1 METRIKDAIHK
12 MIAAGF
18 QISPEVIEF
27 LKTIPTIEQ
36 FTEDAIR
43 VLSELEEKPLI
54 ITTDILN
61 QFVGPSIPEST
72 PSSDTTPTPSSE
84 KMTEKRESTTTTFKP
99 LAKEYD
105 AEIEISHDP
114 TDQLSKSR
122 NKAADFVQY
131 FQDRF
136 ERLKALLRY
145 RPDIN
150 GRETL
155 LDVQA
160 YETNS
165 EVIAIGMVRE
175 KHTTKTGNQLIV
187 IEDPTTQISC
197 IVSRKNELAHSSVSQ
212 LLIDQVVAIRGKL
225 ANSSLIYAEEILWP
239 DVPMQKKPKRGVPDL
254 CAALLS
260 DLHIGSKEFLE
271 SHFQRFLLWLNG
283 KIGDQKQRELGGRIK
298 YIIIAGDVVDGVG
311 IYPSQEDDLLVKDIF
326 GQYEKTATLLQELPD
341 YITTIIIPGNH
352 DAVRLALP
360 QPAIPK
366 KFMQPVLDTGNV
378 LSLGNPSAMKIN
390 QVNFFV
396 CHGTSLNDIIARLP
410 GADFASSQY
419 AMKELLRGRHIA
431 PVWGATV
438 PIAPEARDWLVI
450 EETPDVFHAGHIHV
464 NALER
469 YRGTWMVNSGTFQA
483 QTDFMRM
490 AGITPTPGITTVIDL
505 KTQKAQQLSFN

>member
-1 METRIKDAIHK
+1 MVEKLEARIENAVRK
-12 MIAAGF
+12 MIEAGF

-27 LKTIPTIEQ
+27 LKSIPTIEQ

-43 VLSELEEKPLI
+43 VLSALEDKPLI

-61 QFVGPSIPEST
+61 QFVGPAT
-72 PSSDTTPTPSSE
+72 PKSAEHTETPPTAPTE
-84 KMTEKRESTTTTFKP
+84 KLTEKRESTTKTFKP

-105 AEIEISHDP
+105 AEIEVTIDP
-114 TDQLSKSR
+114 TDQLSKSE
-122 NKAADFVQY
+122 NKAEDFIQY
-131 FQDRF
+131 FRDRF
-136 ERLKALLRY
+136 ERLKSLLRH
-145 RPDIN
+145 RPDIS

-155 LDVQA
+155 QDIQG
-160 YETNS
+160 YEANS
-165 EVIAIGMVRE
+165 EVVAIGMVRE

-187 IEDPTTQISC
+187 IEDSTSQISC
-197 IVSRKNELAHSSVSQ
+197 IVSKKNDLAHASVNQ
-212 LLIDQVVAIRGKL
+212 LLIDQVIAIRGKL
-225 ANSSLIYAEEILWP
+225 ANPSLIYAEEILWP
-239 DVPMQKKPKRGVPDL
+239 DIPLQKKTRRGAPEL

-271 SHFQRFLLWLNG
+271 AHFQRFLLWLNG

-298 YIIIAGDVVDGVG
+298 YIIIAGDIVDGVG
-311 IYPSQEDDLLVKDIF
+311 VYPSQEEDLLVKDIY
-326 GQYEKTATLLQELPD
+326 GQYEKAATLLQELPD

-366 KFMQPVLDTGNV
+366 KFIKPVLDTGNV
-378 LSLGNPSAMKIN
+378 LSLGNPSTLKIN

-396 CHGTSLNDIIARLP
+396 FHGTSLNDIIARLP
-410 GADFASSQY
+410 GADFAKSQY

-438 PIAPEARDWLVI
+438 PIAPEKRDWLVI

-469 YRGTWMVNSGTFQA
+469 YRG
-483 QTDFMRM
+483 
-490 AGITPTPGITTVIDL
+490 
-505 KTQKAQQLSFN
+505 